1 MRVASSSHSSIIRRI
16 CQMLLLT
23 LSIKTNAA
31 AEYHWH
37 CRTRTLEGHAD
48 SRRLICVTCPVPL
61 CNLAIASRASSPSR
75 RERLASQASKPH
87 SLSAD
92 TSFSTPVP
100 HTHMHKTKNL
110 STQISLPIRP
120 FYI

>member
-1 MRVASSSHSSIIRRI
+1 MTCSFAHGAPGFIVSCVDESQDLPSAATH
-16 CQMLLLT
+16 

-61 CNLAIASRASSPSR
+61 CNLAIASRASSV
-75 RERLASQASKPH
+75 
-87 SLSAD
+87 SAGEAC
-92 TSFSTPVP
+92 
-100 HTHMHKTKNL
+100 
-110 STQISLPIRP
+110 I
-120 FYI
+120 